1 MLFPF
6 LQYLNTGKPQVAVP
20 YLSNK
25 HPPDISATLLILLS
39 KHRGLYSKQLR
50 SKRVL
55 STRLKPDAALKLNA
69 DRKGNSGI
77 NILNELLSNFF
88 VKKMTLSHRK
98 WTGWVVTQWLSQ
110 WFIHV
115 CISHQSDWSFYQY
128 NKIKIM
134 NQSNCRL

>member
-1 MLFPF
+1 M
-6 LQYLNTGKPQVAVP
+6 AVP

-25 HPPDISATLLILLS
+25 HLPDISATLLILLS

-98 WTGWVVTQWLSQ
+98 
-110 WFIHV
+110 
-115 CISHQSDWSFYQY
+115 
-128 NKIKIM
+128 
-134 NQSNCRL
+134 